1 MMWFCLPIT
10 NENVVASIVPPLVPP
25 FNEHG
30 TPAYNAQVQVTW
42 QKNKELHNQHKN
54 THKALIE
61 IAKVKL
67 DPNYQC
73 TLTLMFTGLLHRT
86 FGDLFN
92 RRFTKW
98 GQPTLH
104 DITTNEEGMKA
115 PWDPQERDIGN
126 VIKQI
131 NDGNLFGYFVGHK
144 KNNNDLVTIGE
155 KIVLNTGL
163 FATQY
168 CQWHQLSPNE
178 CTWAKFDEFW
188 ICQIDLWHETTRTA
202 AQHGY
207 AGNVSGSQGS
217 EITDAK

>member
-1 MMWFCLPIT
+1 MMWFCLPQDIYHQIT

-42 QKNKELHNQHKN
+42 QKNKELHDQHKN

-67 DPNYQC
+67 DPNYRC
-73 TLTLMFTGLLHRT
+73 TLTQMFTGLPNRA

-131 NDGNLFGYFVGHK
+131 NDGNLFSYFVGHK
-144 KNNNDLVTIGE
+144 KNNNNLVTNGE
-155 KIVLNTGL
+155 KIVLDTGL

-168 CQWHQLSPNE
+168 CQWRQLSPNE
-178 CTWAKFDEFW
+178 CTWAKFDEVPFFSV
-188 ICQIDLWHETTRTA
+188 LEFFGSRTA
-202 AQHGY
+202 DSVLEK
-207 AGNVSGSQGS
+207 N
-217 EITDAK
+217 